1 MLLIP
6 AVVVL
11 VGLTAFGLGRLSAIE
26 GQRGTLKIYQSAA
39 QAAPAVLGASTASPP
54 KESSAIE
61 EGMYVASKN
70 GSKYYLPSCSG
81 AKRINEE
88 NKIWFPTKEAAE
100 ASGYGPAAN
109 CPGL

>member
-1 MLLIP
+1 MLLVP

-26 GQRGTLKIYQSAA
+26 GQRGTLKVYQSGV
-39 QAAPAVLGASTASPP
+39 QAASAVLGASTASSP
-54 KESSAIE
+54 KASASTG
-61 EGMYVASKN
+61 EGVYVASKN